1 MKNTRILYFFIVLM
15 FAFTIHAQEPEKPS
29 EKPAEKPAEGAQ
41 SPAEG
46 DKEKPETETEK
57 AEREKKEKEAK
68 EKAEKEKNG
77 IKETNVRMEGE
88 DRVYDLEIDG
98 IPAGTWKEVTRNGE
112 KFYKEV
118 KPESSST
125 SKEVGIKINESGQ
138 VEITSYS
145 SSSGNS
151 GGNSGSTAPD
161 QNFNRLNDTFNRV
174 ISNRDNRESGS
185 SASGKTKALS
195 ASEVSGI
202 IARSRISTH
211 QQLLEQGR
219 EAKRAIDV
227 RYARE
232 LKKKTEESEN
242 LKKKTNE
249 LDAQKK
255 ENTII
260 HSQLQKE
267 ENNIELIQSGMAV
280 LIDNPGGETNFKV
293 PNDSDAN
300 RKLNRRIEF
309 EFKSE
314 SFNFI

>member
-1 MKNTRILYFFIVLM
+1 MNQVEIKASGANVIKTVDKVRSLLPQLRASISPAINVDVVMDRTPTIRASIKEVERTLVISFGLVIVVV
-15 FAFTIHAQEPEKPS
+15 FAFLRNMRA
-29 EKPAEKPAEGAQ
+29 ALL
-41 SPAEG
+41 PAEG

-151 GGNSGSTAPD
+151 GGNSGSTAP
-161 QNFNRLNDTFNRV
+161 
-174 ISNRDNRESGS
+174 
-185 SASGKTKALS
+185 ALPGD
-195 ASEVSGI
+195 A
-202 IARSRISTH
+202 AP
-211 QQLLEQGR
+211 GR
-219 EAKRAIDV
+219 F
-227 RYARE
+227 
-232 LKKKTEESEN
+232 
-242 LKKKTNE
+242 
-249 LDAQKK
+249 
-255 ENTII
+255 
-260 HSQLQKE
+260 
-267 ENNIELIQSGMAV
+267 
-280 LIDNPGGETNFKV
+280 P
-293 PNDSDAN
+293 
-300 RKLNRRIEF
+300 
-309 EFKSE
+309 
-314 SFNFI
+314 